1 MSNSNEN
8 RKASNAVIRFEKQNS
23 MLKLKLGNPK
33 IQNSPS
39 SNKMR
44 STSVI
49 SVKVPD
55 LTINFEKRLIM
66 QKRKENGQT
75 V

>member
-1 MSNSNEN
+1 MSKNNEN
-8 RKASNAVIRFEKQNS
+8 RKVSNAVIRFEKQNS

-55 LTINFEKRLIM
+55 LTIDFEKRLIM

>member
-8 RKASNAVIRFEKQNS
+8 RKVSNAVIRFEKQNS